1 MLFINLTIINIVFE
15 AMDTGKWKKKI
26 LVHNSRTYR
35 KFRRNLKGKK
45 TIIAIAHRLKTLKN
59 CTKIIYIKE
68 GKLADIGTLEELEI
82 KFKDFH
88 KLIELSKF

>member
-45 TIIAIAHRLKTLKN
+45 KKKPKKQI
-59 CTKIIYIKE
+59 
-68 GKLADIGTLEELEI
+68 DV
-82 KFKDFH
+82 
-88 KLIELSKF
+88 